1 MGNTVT
7 FTNNPTTFGTNMS
20 DIVVAV
26 GAVIVQSGIAA
37 KALTGPLAQLSLTHL
52 FPNFA
57 FAACTVAAFYGSTRG
72 FKKWCRVST
81 CEYKLKDDDN
91 ILTEILNGCV
101 SSAVFTA
108 YTIGAA
114 AVSAFF
120 VDNILVAG
128 PAYGAYLY
136 YRGQST

>member
-1 MGNTVT
+1 
-7 FTNNPTTFGTNMS
+7 MS
-20 DIVVAV
+20 DIAV
-26 GAVIVQSGIAA
+26 SIGAVIYQSGVVA

-57 FAACTVAAFYGSTRG
+57 FVACCVAALYGSTRG
-72 FKKWCRVST
+72 FKKWCRANTSA
-81 CEYKLKDDDN
+81 YKLKEDDN

-101 SSAVFTA
+101 SSAVFTG

-120 VDNILVAG
+120 VDNLLVMG
-128 PAYGAYLY
+128 TVYGAYLY
-136 YRGQST
+136 YRGQCAQKATSTSRVT